1 MSSNSDKELKRSQR
15 LKENAKKSADANKKK
30 IKKFRNEKL
39 YRRINLSFSVL
50 NVSVTAIA
58 VLIMLLVCIFSMRNF
73 QKNSLTDFSRK
84 LYDQVMAQSSH
95 ILAHDEND
103 RVDHIF
109 EECILPLG
117 DMKLEVG
124 IAVGDSYNK
133 RADTYSFDSFYTS
146 ARETFEIEYTDFG
159 SGEVNVQRFRHEGIP
174 YIMINSRVDLDGYRF
189 LVVTYQNTSDT
200 TTYTIFLSIIVA
212 VVLIVCILAMFLL
225 GIVVS
230 RKALAPLEGIAE
242 SVKSITEENLSMRI
256 APKHDDVEVD
266 SLIIALNNMLQRLS
280 TSFEIQK
287 TFVNDVSH
295 EMRIPL
301 TIIQGNLD
309 IISSWGMEDENI
321 LRECIDAIG
330 DEVRNIKNMTERL
343 LYLHNVTSGNY
354 RFNPEPSRVT
364 TLMEKIYTDTLMLTQ
379 EHEIILDCKVKED
392 VMILTDRR
400 TISASLRALIDN
412 SIKYTPDGGKITLTA
427 MQERGNVLLIISDTG
442 CGIEAEYLSKIFTR
456 FYRTDS
462 ARRKSTGGSGL
473 GLAIVKANVEA
484 MGEDIEIKS
493 EVGSGTTAIITLP
506 VYIDKEGKNARK

>member
-159 SGEVNVQRFRHEGIP
+159 SGEVNAPYAANRTGRRHLKGKHWTQLSNRRHSIRCRQ
-174 YIMINSRVDLDGYRF
+174 SRAD
-189 LVVTYQNTSDT
+189 
-200 TTYTIFLSIIVA
+200 
-212 VVLIVCILAMFLL
+212 
-225 GIVVS
+225 
-230 RKALAPLEGIAE
+230 
-242 SVKSITEENLSMRI
+242 
-256 APKHDDVEVD
+256 
-266 SLIIALNNMLQRLS
+266 
-280 TSFEIQK
+280 
-287 TFVNDVSH
+287 
-295 EMRIPL
+295 
-301 TIIQGNLD
+301 
-309 IISSWGMEDENI
+309 
-321 LRECIDAIG
+321 
-330 DEVRNIKNMTERL
+330 
-343 LYLHNVTSGNY
+343 
-354 RFNPEPSRVT
+354 
-364 TLMEKIYTDTLMLTQ
+364 
-379 EHEIILDCKVKED
+379 
-392 VMILTDRR
+392 
-400 TISASLRALIDN
+400 
-412 SIKYTPDGGKITLTA
+412 
-427 MQERGNVLLIISDTG
+427 
-442 CGIEAEYLSKIFTR
+442 
-456 FYRTDS
+456 
-462 ARRKSTGGSGL
+462 
-473 GLAIVKANVEA
+473 
-484 MGEDIEIKS
+484 
-493 EVGSGTTAIITLP
+493 TAIPAWTW
-506 VYIDKEGKNARK
+506 